1 MVVVN
6 VGKPKIGIL
15 CVIPIIVLLFC
26 ASHSLNAQNVA
37 LKTNL
42 LYDATATV
50 NAGVEVALA
59 PKWTLD
65 ISGNLN
71 AWNFSDNRKWKHW
84 LVQPEVRWW
93 FCNKFMRSFLAFHV
107 LGAQYNVGNL
117 PTDFKFKYDF
127 SKLKKYRY
135 EGWAVGAGVAYG
147 YDWALAK
154 HFNIEFELGMGV
166 IYTEFEK
173 FDCPVCGSKVG
184 ENEKFKVAPTKA
196 AISLVFP
203 F

>member
-1 MVVVN
+1 MIVVN
-6 VGKPKIGIL
+6 VGRPKIGISYI
-15 CVIPIIVLLFC
+15 IPIIFLFFC

-71 AWNFSDNRKWKHW
+71 AWTFSDNRKWKHW

-93 FCNKFMRSFLAFHV
+93 FCNKFMRSFLGFHV
-107 LGAQYNVGNL
+107 LGAQYNIGNA
-117 PTDFKFKYDF
+117 PTDFKIVYDF

-135 EGWAVGAGVAYG
+135 EGWVVGAGVAYG

-166 IYTEFEK
+166 IYTEFNK
-173 FDCPVCGSKVG
+173 YDCPVCGSKIG
-184 ENEKFKVAPTKA
+184 ENEKFKVSPTKA

>member
-6 VGKPKIGIL
+6 VGKPKIGVLYI
-15 CVIPIIVLLFC
+15 IPIIVLLFC

-127 SKLKKYRY
+127 SKLKIPLR
-135 EGWAVGAGVAYG
+135 G
-147 YDWALAK
+147 
-154 HFNIEFELGMGV
+154 LGSWSR
-166 IYTEFEK
+166 
-173 FDCPVCGSKVG
+173 CR
-184 ENEKFKVAPTKA
+184 
-196 AISLVFP
+196 LWL
-203 F
+203 